1 MFTLPLTDIVP
12 VLVQFAPV
20 FSGRVWNHAVVLVLG
35 AILSPEK
42 RTVTAALRVMGL
54 SEEKQFGKFHRVL
67 SRAVWSSLALSRILL
82 GLLVTLL
89 LSADSPLPLV
99 IDETLERRQGA
110 KIRAKGVFRD
120 AVRSSKEHVVTSFGL
135 RWISMALLVKLP
147 WAKRPWAL
155 PFLTVLAPSER
166 ANEKLHRRHK
176 TVVKWTRQM
185 IAQVRHW
192 WPRRRLVLIGD
203 GGYAAVNLAVWCSGL
218 LTPVVLVTRLR
229 LDAALYAPPGVPD
242 PHRRGPKPKKG
253 ARLPSLAAQAADG
266 NAVWETH
273 TLTWY
278 RGEPRTVRLQT
289 GTALWYTPG
298 ETPASIRWVLVR
310 CPEGSFKDQAFLC
323 TDLSAAP
330 AQIVQWF
337 VWRWNIEVTF
347 EDVREHLGV
356 ETQRQWSDRA
366 IARTTPILLGL
377 YSLITL
383 LAHEWVAQDTLPV
396 RTAAWYQK
404 EEASFTDAIA
414 FVRRSIWRRLNCVK
428 STDDPEWVLIP
439 RQAAERLIDTLCYAA

>member
-1 MFTLPLTDIVP
+1 MFILPLTDIVP
-12 VLVQFAPV
+12 MLAHFAPV
-20 FSGRVWNHAVVLVLG
+20 FSDRVWNHALVLVLG

-42 RTVTAALRVMGL
+42 RTVTAALRIMGL

-67 SRAVWSSLALSRILL
+67 SRAVWSSLALSRILF

-110 KIRAKGVFRD
+110 QIRAKGVFRD
-120 AVRSSKEHVVTSFGL
+120 AVRSTKEHVVTSFGL

-147 WAKRPWAL
+147 WAERPWAL

-166 ANEKLHRRHK
+166 ANEKLQRRHK

-192 WPRRRLVLIGD
+192 WPHRRLVLIGD
-203 GGYAAVNLAVWCSGL
+203 GAYAAVNLALWCSGMPN
-218 LTPVVLVTRLR
+218 PVVLVTRLR
-229 LDAALYAPPGVPD
+229 LDAALYAPPGIPD

-253 ARLPSLAAQAADG
+253 ARLPSLVTQVADTS
-266 NAVWETH
+266 AVWAPH

-278 RGEPRTVRLQT
+278 RGEPRTVLLQT
-289 GTALWYTPG
+289 GTALWYTPRAA
-298 ETPASIRWVLVR
+298 PAPIRWVVVR
-310 CPEGSFKDQAFLC
+310 CPQSSFKDQAFLC
-323 TDLSAAP
+323 TDLEATP

-356 ETQRQWSDRA
+356 ETQRQWSDQA
-366 IARTTPILLGL
+366 IARTTPTLLGL
-377 YSLITL
+377 YALITL
-383 LAHEWVAQDTLPV
+383 LTHEWLGQKPLPV

-404 EEASFTDAIA
+404 EDASFADAIA
-414 FVRRSIWRRLNCVK
+414 FVRRSIWSRLNCVK